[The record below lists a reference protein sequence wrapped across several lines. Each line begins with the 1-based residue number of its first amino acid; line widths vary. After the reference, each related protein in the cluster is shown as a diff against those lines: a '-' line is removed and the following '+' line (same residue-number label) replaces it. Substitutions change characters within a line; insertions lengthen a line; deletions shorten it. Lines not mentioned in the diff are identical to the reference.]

1 MAQSMTTGMP
11 QADGTIKPEATM
23 DVAHVAKAVLHIA
36 NLPLDANIQF
46 LTIMAPK
53 MPFIGRG

>member
-1 MAQSMTTGMP
+1 MAQAMTVGMP
-11 QADGTIKPEATM
+11 QPDGSVRPEATM
-23 DVAHVAKAVLHIA
+23 DVAHVASSVLHIA

-46 LTIMAPK
+46 MTVMASK

>member
-1 MAQSMTTGMP
+1 MTTGMP
-11 QADGTIKPEATM
+11 QPDGSIRPEATM
-23 DVAHVAKAVLHIA
+23 DVAHVASSVLHIA

-46 LTIMAPK
+46 ITVMASK